1 MAIQADPTEEDLT
14 QENERP
20 QEQGLGTTSLVVLG
34 ALRPHGN
41 QAEGAGRWSVNNVDL
56 ILMRIYGTSSSPSLS
71 LSLSAWRIKL
81 DSLLIAE

>member
-34 ALRPHGN
+34 ALGHTAIRPKE
-41 QAEGAGRWSVNNVDL
+41 QAVGV
-56 ILMRIYGTSSSPSLS
+56 
-71 LSLSAWRIKL
+71 
-81 DSLLIAE
+81 